1 MNAHDILRRPL
12 VSEKSMAG
20 MRDGRYTFVV
30 DLHAN
35 KVEIRKAVEEVFKV
49 KVSAVNTIRVRGKQ
63 RRVGRSEGYRP
74 DWKKAIVTL
83 KAGQRI
89 ESMDQIV

>member
-74 DWKKAIVTL
+74 DWKKAIVSLT
-83 KAGQRI
+83 AGQRI
-89 ESMDQIV
+89 QSMDQIV